1 MKNNKVMRFLCRDDY
16 LNISDGTNIIG
27 QYCGNLTGNEIRVSH
42 DYLLLTFH
50 SGTQFNPKNKG
61 FEIFFTADAHMPGK
75 LFIG

>member
-1 MKNNKVMRFLCRDDY
+1 MHFLCRNDY
-16 LNISDGTNIIG
+16 LNISNGTNIIG